1 MKDTEPLQVAVFGS
15 CVSRDTCEYLPFAEV
30 APYVARQSAIVHL
43 NPVGARRWSDE
54 ALDSAFQAKMF
65 NGDMEAD
72 AVERLLEAEP
82 DVLLIDLV
90 DERRG
95 VWVFP
100 DGTYLTN
107 SVEAFRTGVDVWGP
121 REGGRLIPFGSDE
134 HFSLWSAGFETVMRR
149 LQAESSALLVLIDL
163 DWAELI
169 DDVASS
175 HGVVAFGGRAVRRF
189 RRGLRTALRDA
200 REGADFRV
208 VLRDLCVPPA
218 TEREKLRSEARR
230 ANRQFR
236 RYRQYAQSCIDG
248 VHIRRQAEDLRMSA
262 ANQWGIA
269 PYHYRVADYQ
279 SVADEI
285 ANSIERKKGGF
296 L

>member
-1 MKDTEPLQVAVFGS
+1 MEDTEQLQVAVFGS
-15 CVSRDTCEYLPFAEV
+15 CVSRDTCEYLPSADV

-43 NPVGARRWSDE
+43 NPAGARRWSDE
-54 ALDSAFQAKMF
+54 ALNSAFQAKMF

-107 SVEAFRTGVDVWGP
+107 SVEAFRTGVDDWAP

-134 HFSLWSAGFETVMRR
+134 HFRLWSAGFASVMRR
-149 LQAESSALLVLIDL
+149 LQAESSALTFFIDL

-169 DDVASS
+169 DDVNPS
-175 HGVVAFGGRAVRRF
+175 HGLVAFGGRAVRRL
-189 RRGLRTALRDA
+189 RRGLRTALRDV
-200 REGADFRV
+200 REGDYRAM
-208 VLRDLCVPPA
+208 LRDLCVPPA
-218 TEREKLRSEARR
+218 TEREKLRREARR

-236 RYRQYAQSCIDG
+236 RYRQFAQSRIDG
-248 VHIRRQAEDLRMSA
+248 VHIRRQADDLRMST
-262 ANQWGIA
+262 ANQWGTA
-269 PYHYRVADYQ
+269 PYHYRAADYQ
-279 SVADEI
+279 SIADEI
-285 ANSIERKKGGF
+285 VNSIERKKGGF

>member
-1 MKDTEPLQVAVFGS
+1 MEDTEQLQVAVFGS
-15 CVSRDTCEYLPFAEV
+15 CVSRDTCEYLPSAEV
-30 APYVARQSAIVHL
+30 VSYVARQSAIVHL
-43 NPVGARRWSDE
+43 NPAGARRWSDE
-54 ALDSAFQAKMF
+54 AFDSAFQAKMF

-72 AVERLLEAEP
+72 AVARLLAVEP
-82 DVLLIDLV
+82 DVLLIDLI

-107 SVEAFRTGVDVWGP
+107 SVEAFRTGVDAWAP

-134 HFSLWSAGFETVMRR
+134 HFRLWSAGFVSVMRR
-149 LQAESSALLVLIDL
+149 LRAESSTSMIFIDL

-169 DDVASS
+169 DDVVSS
-175 HGVVAFGGRAVRRF
+175 HGVVAFGGRAVRRL
-189 RRGLRTALRDA
+189 RRGLRAAMRDM
-200 REGADFRV
+200 REGEDYRV
-208 VLRDLCVPPA
+208 LIRDLCLPPA
-218 TEREKLRSEARR
+218 TEREELRGDARR

-236 RYRQYAQSCIDG
+236 RYRQFAQSRIDG
-248 VHIRRQAEDLRMSA
+248 VHIRRQTEDLRMST
-262 ANQWGIA
+262 ANQWGTA
-269 PYHYRVADYQ
+269 PYHYRAADYQ

-285 ANSIERKKGGF
+285 VNSIEWKKGGF